1 MHAHR
6 QLCSKCSALQRHRGA
21 PAAQLCPRDEEGLQ
35 AGRGERGPQCHR
47 GQRIKRLGGGGRGGA
62 TCSHTT
68 TKQDGTTGRGARA
81 NRDEAQPVAG
91 GAPCPPTRDRGPPRR
106 PAAMGS
112 EGNRGT
118 AAPVPSEVGG
128 GRMKG
133 GGRCPPAPFPQ
144 FGAAGTAPERGG
156 GGTAPAATTQPPD
169 WSRWVPPRRGGS
181 GGGQRPRPGPART
194 CLEPRGWGGPAR
206 PDPARPPRRRAPRGI
221 RAAPLRAALREG
233 RRAARR
239 TERRRPCTAAP
250 SPAGPSLRPADGAGH
265 GRGRAQRLLT
275 VTEPCLSFPADGAP
289 NPAAPFSP
297 RPFLS
302 HHRSYL

>member
-91 GAPCPPTRDRGPPRR
+91 GAPCPPTRGRGPPRR

-128 GRMKG
+128 GEDERRGTVPPRPVPTIRRG
-133 GGRCPPAPFPQ
+133 GNGPRARRGRHRARRHHPAARLVPLGP
-144 FGAAGTAPERGG
+144 TAPGRLRR
-156 GGTAPAATTQPPD
+156 GTAPAARPCPD
-169 WSRWVPPRRGGS
+169 LPRAPGLGGP
-181 GGGQRPRPGPART
+181 GTPRPSAASPTAGAAGHPSGT
-194 CLEPRGWGGPAR
+194 
-206 PDPARPPRRRAPRGI
+206 APRG
-221 RAAPLRAALREG
+221 AAGRE
-233 RRAARR
+233 
-239 TERRRPCTAAP
+239 
-250 SPAGPSLRPADGAGH
+250 AGGPADGAEATLHCSPVPGWAIAAP
-265 GRGRAQRLLT
+265 RRRRRARARPRTAAALR
-275 VTEPCLSFPADGAP
+275 DGAVP
-289 NPAAPFSP
+289 QFP
-297 RPFLS
+297 R
-302 HHRSYL
+302 